1 LETNNNNNNI
11 IGLPNQLVGNLGQGL
26 VFNSKLSKKM
36 KKLILSIGVIA
47 LTFGSILPAN
57 SICRD
62 SSGQIIIRGGNTFS
76 QDNGDGSCSGCN
88 MTCARPLPQA

>member
-1 LETNNNNNNI
+1 MLES
-11 IGLPNQLVGNLGQGL
+11 PNQLVGNLGQGL
-26 VFNSKLSKKM
+26 VFNPKLSKKM

-47 LTFGSILPAN
+47 LTFVSVVPAN

-62 SSGQIIIRGGNTFS
+62 STGQIIIVNGMTYS

-88 MTCARPLPQA
+88 MTCGRPLPQA